1 MKSELCSTA
10 ICNNKTIRLK
20 LDDNGLCLVNEQDLN
35 KFVNIPKGTFGDNW
49 PSRNMVNHYLQKHVE
64 KESVYYNIMTSI
76 DLKMGE
82 MMGEIFKWYLNNGR
96 FATLR
101 VVDGRDPFIL
111 VNSLAAFLGVETF
124 ALLEDVE
131 QTNVKKYK
139 YGVLQFVYFYDVSYL
154 LLKRGYEIPEEIQE
168 LTDMGKRWYQVFL
181 KNYYETKAT
190 PIIVNEANVCYVE
203 RNGVIY
209 WRLLDLLDEKEKENK
224 FMPTLTAPCVIDHE
238 GLAFVRMKDLKK
250 ILRTDE
256 YRQFVDSMQRVI
268 DTTDDEEEADF
279 YRNIMIIETE
289 FANNEEKEEP
299 SVVVS
304 GEDTQE
310 APMPI
315 PMPSPKLKYE
325 APDMVH
331 NPPHY
336 TSGGIE
342 VIDILKAKLTPEEFK
357 GFCKGNAL
365 KYLFRGELKGKEL
378 EDYEKAQW
386 YLTRLIEVTK
396 GE

>member
-1 MKSELCSTA
+1 MKPELCSTA
-10 ICNNKTIRLK
+10 ICNNKTIRMK
-20 LDDNGLCLVNEQDLN
+20 IDEQGLCLVNAGDLN
-35 KFVNIPKGTFGDNW
+35 KFVDVPKGTFDDEW
-49 PSRNMVNHYLQKHVE
+49 PTRNMVNYYLQKHIE
-64 KESVYYNIMTSI
+64 KEAVYYNIMTSI

-82 MMGEIFKWYLNNGR
+82 MMAEVFKWYLTNGR
-96 FATLR
+96 FVMFR
-101 VVDGRDPFIL
+101 MVNGRDPFIL
-111 VNSLAAFLGVETF
+111 ANSLAAFLGVETSV
-124 ALLEDVE
+124 LLKDVE

-139 YGVLQFVYFYDVSYL
+139 YGVLRFVYFYDIPCL
-154 LLKRGYEIPEEIQE
+154 LFKWGYKIPEEIQE
-168 LTDMGKRWYQVFL
+168 LTDMGRRWYQSL
-181 KNYYETKAT
+181 IKNYYETRAT
-190 PIIVNEANVCYVE
+190 PIIVNEANVCYIE
-203 RNGVIY
+203 RSGIVY
-209 WRLLDLLDEKEKENK
+209 WRLLDLLDENEKENK
-224 FMPTLTAPCVIDHE
+224 FRPTITVPCVINHE
-238 GLAFVRMKDLKK
+238 GLVFVRMKDLKMV
-250 ILRTDE
+250 LRTDE

-279 YRNIMIIETE
+279 YRGIMIIELE
-289 FANNEEKEEP
+289 NANNELKEEA
-299 SVVVS
+299 SLAFN
-304 GEDTQE
+304 GEYRNE
-310 APMPI
+310 APMPV
-315 PMPSPKLKYE
+315 PVPPSELQRE

-365 KYLFRGELKGKEL
+365 KYLFRSELKGKEV